1 MFSKPAILFYTSLL
15 TLPLT
20 NALPADTVPS
30 VLPRDAPTHSTRTCS
45 SAGASIQKPQT
56 CAGFAQESVMFTTT
70 QDVSDSVLDMIAE
83 AVKASGGS
91 VVQRYGMKGFKGLAI
106 NAPVKVLDLV
116 EAFGAGRGFKMEAD
130 CKVHILPS
138 AQGAKSGSGI

>member
-1 MFSKPAILFYTSLL
+1 MVVVCVCLL
-15 TLPLT
+15 T
-20 NALPADTVPS
+20 
-30 VLPRDAPTHSTRTCS
+30 VLPR
-45 SAGASIQKPQT
+45 
-56 CAGFAQESVMFTTT
+56 
-70 QDVSDSVLDMIAE
+70 
-83 AVKASGGS
+83 
-91 VVQRYGMKGFKGLAI
+91 GLAI